1 MLRKTLTFAALTLL
15 VAGLGLAEEPT
26 RWLNV
31 TVTESH
37 DNTNVQ
43 LHLPM
48 SLVSTVLDAVNTEE
62 FHGGKID
69 LELDHADIDWIAVLK
84 AVREAP
90 DAEFVKVDAPDADVR
105 VTKQG
110 GTFLIK
116 VVSKEDSGEKVDVT
130 VPASLLDAISVDEH
144 NRLDVKALVARLSE
158 VGNGD
163 LVRVVSPDANVRVWV
178 E

>member
-1 MLRKTLTFAALTLL
+1 MLRKTLTLTAVALL
-15 VAGLGLAEEPT
+15 VTGIGLAQEPT
-26 RWLNV
+26 RWINV
-31 TVTESH
+31 TVTETH

-48 SLVSTVLDAVNTEE
+48 SLIATVLDAVKTDELN
-62 FHGGKID
+62 HGKID
-69 LELDHADIDWIAVLK
+69 LDLDGAKVDWVAVLK
-84 AVREAP
+84 AVRDAP
-90 DAEFVKVDAPDADVR
+90 DAEFVKVDSEDADVR

-110 GTFLIK
+110 GTLLIN

-130 VPASLLDAISVDEH
+130 VPASLLDAISVDEN

-163 LVRVVSPDANVRVWV
+163 LVRVTSPDANVRVWI